1 MERMNVD
8 KIWKATSASAVSRVL
23 CVAEIQMN
31 HFTLNTTATTELQ
44 DAGTFSVIWP
54 LRPLCRQVSQ
64 LEHVQVDGPVTTI
77 SSAMSASEII
87 GILAEHH
94 CFDVT
99 NQLDL
104 ARCERTPIT
113 CGGFGDIYRGTL
125 NGGQRVAIKCAR
137 LYLRHGDT
145 NGHKILKRSARELHV
160 WSRFEHEN
168 VLELLGLVQF
178 QDRVAMVSP
187 WMDNGTLLQYI
198 SRNPT
203 EDRYQ
208 LCVGI
213 SEGVAYLHQNGL
225 VHGDIKSVRPS
236 ILACEV
242 QVETSSQANILIS
255 SEGVAK
261 ISDFGCSVLKTST
274 LCFTTTSVLKLSIR
288 WAAPEILDGPVLRSR
303 EADVYALGMTL
314 LEAVTGMIPFSSMQD
329 RAVYI
334 AVVMQRQ
341 IPKRPRGFP
350 SFSPDEADKLW
361 GTIVD
366 ACLYNP
372 PDRPSSIIVQDRV
385 RDVRHRLRQSL
396 LNHSVIDLSANT
408 VEDVSD
414 QGDDDDYDEWDE
426 WDEYDEYDEDVEQ
439 ENSQHAPEAEQP
451 VDSAARGP
459 VTSLYIARGGLTSN
473 IIAPPPPPGLHPPK
487 RAPSAWQLFFT
498 EYIQNYKKVNPR
510 GNLNVAQA
518 AKDAGVMYKA
528 LTPEQKEASKL
539 CQKFVHFTDYIEQ
552 VYKRRSLSEKE
563 QYERELNAWMHTSY
577 ATQTGSA
584 PTVWQIFFSEYL
596 QSYKN
601 FSPGQKLDVIQAAQ
615 DGGVI
620 YKALTSEQKE
630 IYKRKAAFL
639 KEQHER
645 EDVGQTQIHA
655 PDEAPEKPISAYS
668 MFLRWIRADRAR
680 VKEIFGNE
688 TEAAEQ
694 SVLAAAKWR
703 TLSDAEKKPFLSQA
717 RRERANP
724 RAGR

>member
-1 MERMNVD
+1 M
-8 KIWKATSASAVSRVL
+8 
-23 CVAEIQMN
+23 
-31 HFTLNTTATTELQ
+31 
-44 DAGTFSVIWP
+44 
-54 LRPLCRQVSQ
+54 
-64 LEHVQVDGPVTTI
+64 
-77 SSAMSASEII
+77 
-87 GILAEHH
+87 
-94 CFDVT
+94 
-99 NQLDL
+99 
-104 ARCERTPIT
+104 
-113 CGGFGDIYRGTL
+113 
-125 NGGQRVAIKCAR
+125 
-137 LYLRHGDT
+137 
-145 NGHKILKRSARELHV
+145 
-160 WSRFEHEN
+160 
-168 VLELLGLVQF
+168 
-178 QDRVAMVSP
+178 AMVSP

-203 EDRYQ
+203 VDRYQ
-208 LCVGI
+208 LCVAI
-213 SEGVAYLHQNGL
+213 SEGVAYLHQSDL
-225 VHGDIKSVRPS
+225 IHGDIKS
-236 ILACEV
+236 
-242 QVETSSQANILIS
+242 ANVLIS
-255 SEGVAK
+255 NEGVAK
-261 ISDFGCSVLKTST
+261 ISDFGCSELKTST

-288 WAAPEILDGPVLRSR
+288 WAAPEILDGPVLCSR

-314 LEAVTGMIPFSSMQD
+314 LEAVTGMVPFSSMQD
-329 RAVYI
+329 CAVYI

-341 IPKRPRGFP
+341 IPKRPKRFP
-350 SFSPDEADKLW
+350 SLSLDEADKLW

-366 ACLYNP
+366 TCAYNP
-372 PDRPSSIIVQDRV
+372 PDRPSSITVRDRI

-396 LNHSVIDLSANT
+396 LDHSVIDFSANAI
-408 VEDVSD
+408 EDASD
-414 QGDDDDYDEWDE
+414 EGDDDDHDEWDE
-426 WDEYDEYDEDVEQ
+426 WDEYAEYDEYDEQ
-439 ENSQHAPEAEQP
+439 ENSRHAPEAEQP
-451 VDSAARGP
+451 TDLAAH
-459 VTSLYIARGGLTSN
+459 GL
-473 IIAPPPPPGLHPPK
+473 
-487 RAPSAWQLFFT
+487 
-498 EYIQNYKKVNPR
+498 NYKKANPK
-510 GNLNVAQA
+510 GKLNVSQA

-577 ATQTGSA
+577 ATQTESA

-703 TLSDAEKKPFLSQA
+703 TLSDAEKKVGFYL
-717 RRERANP
+717 
-724 RAGR
+724 